1 MRVTGRE
8 FTVEWAIRRS
18 WWAAVKRQKILGW
31 EPRCTDIDTIVT
43 APLGAWLLEN
53 GVIPCEDSGK
63 KTRRFR
69 IKLEDIINF
78 LVQHIQ

>member
-1 MRVTGRE
+1 MGDPAELVGSSEKAENPR
-8 FTVEWAIRRS
+8 
-18 WWAAVKRQKILGW
+18 LGA
-31 EPRCTDIDTIVT
+31 EMPDIDTIVT
-43 APLGAWLLEN
+43 GPLGEWLLEN
-53 GVIPCEDSGK
+53 GAIPCEDSGK